1 MTDDDEMPEVPELDA
16 MLSAYRAETARS
28 TADVDAA
35 LRAVS
40 GRVGAAT
47 GGATAATGLSTTA
60 KVGLASA
67 LLGVAGV
74 LGVAMAEPESA
85 PAVQP
90 NVPVATSPRPPDP
103 PPEPPT
109 QTRPVLEAEPT
120 PPPALV
126 ETAPPSPTATPR
138 KPKRPRAAPRPAPA
152 PTKPPP
158 TSSLAQEL
166 QRLQQARRALRDGNP
181 ARARALIEAHRRD
194 YPESSVAR
202 ERDATEIAALC
213 AEKRSADAKR
223 KAAAFAKAYP
233 GSNQDLLADCDD

>member
-1 MTDDDEMPEVPELDA
+1 MTDDDEMPDVPELDA

-28 TADVDAA
+28 AADVDAA

-47 GGATAATGLSTTA
+47 GGTAAASGMSTTA

-85 PAVQP
+85 VQAS
-90 NVPVATSPRPPDP
+90 VPVATSPRPPDP

-120 PPPALV
+120 PPRAQV

-138 KPKRPRAAPRPAPA
+138 KPKRPPRAAPRPAPA

-166 QRLQQARRALRDGNP
+166 QRLQQARRALRSGDA

-194 YPESSVAR
+194 YPASSVAR

-233 GSNQDLLADCDD
+233 GSSQDLLADCDD